1 MSGITGNEAQSGV
14 DCQADSTLS
23 FRCMPIIT
31 LTTDF
36 GTKDWFVGSM
46 KGVMLGINPQA
57 TIVDI
62 THEVPA
68 GDIRTGAFALAT
80 SYWCFPR
87 LSVHVVVVDPGVGSQ
102 RAAIVARTADYMF
115 VAPDNGVLSF
125 ALGREKILEVWRVEN
140 SELFRKPVSHTFHGR
155 DVFAPIAAR
164 LSHGLLL
171 DSLGTKLN
179 DYVRLDARQPKVVGG
194 VLRGEIIYIDHFGNA
209 ISNISSIAKSAG
221 KVRVAGR
228 VECDLKQFYQ
238 EVSPG
243 QPLALLGST
252 GFLEIAVNGGNAA
265 QRLNLKV
272 GDPVEVK

>member
-1 MSGITGNEAQSGV
+1 MPKCASCSVTKAGTSAACVEFRFGDSRRARAMSGITGNEAQSGV

-115 VAPDNGVLSF
+115 VAPDN
-125 ALGREKILEVWRVEN
+125 
-140 SELFRKPVSHTFHGR
+140 
-155 DVFAPIAAR
+155 
-164 LSHGLLL
+164 
-171 DSLGTKLN
+171 
-179 DYVRLDARQPKVVGG
+179 
-194 VLRGEIIYIDHFGNA
+194 
-209 ISNISSIAKSAG
+209 
-221 KVRVAGR
+221 
-228 VECDLKQFYQ
+228 
-238 EVSPG
+238 
-243 QPLALLGST
+243 
-252 GFLEIAVNGGNAA
+252 
-265 QRLNLKV
+265 
-272 GDPVEVK
+272 